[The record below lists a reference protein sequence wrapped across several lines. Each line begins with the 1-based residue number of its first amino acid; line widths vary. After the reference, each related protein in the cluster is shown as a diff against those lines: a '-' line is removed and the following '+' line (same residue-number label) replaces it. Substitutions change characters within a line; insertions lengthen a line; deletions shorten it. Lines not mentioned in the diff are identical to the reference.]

1 MTKVTGVPEEP
12 FKIIR
17 TRAISTNSDHRQ
29 AGLRSEKHCF
39 QVLAAEQ
46 VVASERPSSEAELL
60 RLCSQPGTEAAALFH
75 LWQPFLLTV
84 AMASL
89 GGRGLVRTRALEGT
103 FQYHD
108 YEPYSLGK
116 LEAH

>member
-1 MTKVTGVPEEP
+1 M
-12 FKIIR
+12 
-17 TRAISTNSDHRQ
+17 
-29 AGLRSEKHCF
+29 
-39 QVLAAEQ
+39 
-46 VVASERPSSEAELL
+46 ASERPSSEAELPC
-60 RLCSQPGTEAAALFH
+60 LCSKPGTEAADLFH

-103 FQYHD
+103 FQYYD
-108 YEPYSLGK
+108 CEPYSLGR